1 MCPICKN
8 KNFVIVGNPVISLKA
23 AEVIKKNY
31 KVVKCLNCDFYF
43 VNPPLE
49 LSESDWKYLYD
60 NTYFVE
66 NSKWFLK
73 KRKSDCK
80 ERITKAGRFTSNKI
94 ENFLD
99 IGCGE
104 GYSLIEAHNRGW
116 NVYGIDITDHRM
128 EDAKINDIKFI
139 NSDLINSKF
148 PSDFF
153 DIVYLDSVLEHV
165 YNPSEY
171 LSEIRRIL
179 KKGGILY
186 VGVPNEDSLFNDVKK
201 LFFKISGKKI
211 TEKIKPFQSP
221 YHINGFNKQSLTF
234 ALTNSEYKIAELRN
248 FANRL
253 LFMREKLF
261 SKEFMKLLLIFP
273 IYLLA
278 VPLRREAYLEAYA
291 QKQ

>member
-1 MCPICKN
+1 MCPICKSE
-8 KNFVIVGNPVISLKA
+8 NFIFVGNPLISLKA
-23 AEVIKKNY
+23 EKVIRKDY
-31 KVVKCLNCDFYF
+31 KVVKCLHCNFYF
-43 VNPPLE
+43 INPALE

-66 NSKWFLK
+66 NSRWFLK
-73 KRKSDCK
+73 KRKSDSK
-80 ERITKAGRFTSNKI
+80 ERITKAARFSSNKI

-104 GYSLIEAHNRGW
+104 GYSLIEAGNRGW
-116 NVYGIDITDHRM
+116 NVYGIDITDHRI
-128 EDAKINDIKFI
+128 EDAKANNIKFI
-139 NSDLINSKF
+139 HSDLINSNLR
-148 PSDFF
+148 SDFF

-165 YNPSEY
+165 FNPSEY
-171 LSEIRRIL
+171 LTEIKRIL

-186 VGVPNEDSLFNDVKK
+186 LGVPNEDSLFNDVRKI
-201 LFFKISGKKI
+201 FYNISGKNI

-221 YHINGFNKQSLTF
+221 YHINGFNKKSLKF
-234 ALTNSEYKIAELRN
+234 ALVNAGFKIVELRN

-253 LFMREKLF
+253 LFMREKAF
-261 SKEFMKLLLIFP
+261 SKEFLKLLLVFP

-278 VPLRREAYLEAYA
+278 VPFKREAYLEAYV

>member
-1 MCPICKN
+1 MCPICKSEY
-8 KNFVIVGNPVISLKA
+8 FIFVGNPFIGPKA
-23 AEVIKKNY
+23 EKVIKKDY
-31 KVVKCLNCDFYF
+31 KVVKCLNCNFYF
-43 VNPPLE
+43 INPTIE
-49 LSESDWKYLYD
+49 LTEFDWKYLYD

-73 KRKSDCK
+73 KRKSDSK
-80 ERITKAGRFTSNKI
+80 ERLENAAGYNSNKI

-128 EDAKINDIKFI
+128 KDARINDIKFI
-139 NSDLINSKF
+139 NSDLINSKL

-165 YNPSEY
+165 HNPSEY
-171 LSEIRRIL
+171 LIEIKRIL
-179 KKGGILY
+179 KQGGILY
-186 VGVPNEDSLFNDVKK
+186 LGVPNEDSLFNDARKIFYK
-201 LFFKISGKKI
+201 LTGKNI

-221 YHINGFNKQSLTF
+221 YHINGFNKKSLTF
-234 ALTNSEYKIAELRN
+234 ALINAGFKIAELRN

-253 LFMREKLF
+253 LFMREKPF
-261 SKEFMKLLLIFP
+261 SKEFLKLLFVFP
-273 IYLLA
+273 IYLFA
-278 VPLRREAYLEAYA
+278 IPIRREAYLEAYV
-291 QKQ
+291 QKK